1 MCCGSPVPAPSEY
14 IDRAAE
20 ARNARIAAA
29 AGVNAQVLH
38 FEVEDGTMLARYID
52 DSLTMSE
59 AAFKDLARVERAAH
73 AFRRM
78 HRFSEPFA
86 GRFDVFAQIDEYLAL
101 LRRNDAKIPDG
112 YEALQKEADAA
123 RLVLGERPAALA
135 PCHNDPLAENFLDAP
150 ERMFLV
156 DWEYAGMNDPMW
168 DLGDLSVEAGFSP
181 EQDEALLRAYF
192 EGRAARGPAWPHGAG
207 QGPVRPGLDAL
218 GPFAG
223 HERQPGRGF
232 LGLLDQPLRALQA
245 AAGERAVRRR
255 HRRGPRRVDPRHWA
269 PAIEAP
275 GTWLAKED
283 ACIRR
288 ARGKQCAQ
296 HKGGAQTMGGRS
308 MHAGRKIGAVA
319 LALAGLG
326 LAGLGFAGGAKA
338 QVPETEEP
346 IKLTLHDWTGQL
358 ITTEIMGKVLE

>member
-1 MCCGSPVPAPSEY
+1 MMIQTSVSAAERAEISTVLAGIPGLAASSDAAIERIGGLTNRNYKITLGPERYVLRLAGAGTSEY

-52 DSLTMSE
+52 DCLTMSE

-78 HRFSEPFA
+78 HRFNEPFA

-150 ERMFLV
+150 DRMFLV

-168 DLGDLSVEAGFSP
+168 DLGDLSVEAGFAP

-192 EGRAARGPAWPHGAG
+192 EGPPPEAQRGRMVLAK
-207 QGPVRPGLDAL
+207 GLCDL
-218 GPFAG
+218 VWT
-223 HERQPGRGF
+223 
-232 LGLLDQPLRALQA
+232 LWGLLQVMNDNPAEDFWAYSINRFERCKRLLASEQFA
-245 AAGERAVRRR
+245 AAIAAVR
-255 HRRGPRRVDPRHWA
+255 
-269 PAIEAP
+269 
-275 GTWLAKED
+275 
-283 ACIRR
+283 
-288 ARGKQCAQ
+288 
-296 HKGGAQTMGGRS
+296 
-308 MHAGRKIGAVA
+308 AG
-319 LALAGLG
+319 
-326 LAGLGFAGGAKA
+326 
-338 QVPETEEP
+338 
-346 IKLTLHDWTGQL
+346 
-358 ITTEIMGKVLE
+358 

>member
-1 MCCGSPVPAPSEY
+1 MLRLAGAGTSEY

-20 ARNARIAAA
+20 AHNARLAAA

-38 FEVEDGTMLARYID
+38 FEVASGTMLARYID
-52 DSLTMSE
+52 DCLTMSE

-78 HRFSEPFA
+78 HRFAQPFA

-123 RLVLGERPAALA
+123 RRVLGERPAALA
-135 PCHNDPLAENFLDAP
+135 PCHNDPLAENFLDARG
-150 ERMFLV
+150 RMYLV

-192 EGRAARGPAWPHGAG
+192 DGAPPAEERGRMVLAK
-207 QGPVRPGLDAL
+207 GLCDL
-218 GPFAG
+218 VWTLWGLL
-223 HERQPGRGF
+223 QVMNDNPGRGF

-245 AAGERAVRRR
+245 AAGERCVCRR
-255 HRRGPRRVDPRHWA
+255 HRGGPGRV
-269 PAIEAP
+269 
-275 GTWLAKED
+275 
-283 ACIRR
+283 
-288 ARGKQCAQ
+288 
-296 HKGGAQTMGGRS
+296 
-308 MHAGRKIGAVA
+308 
-319 LALAGLG
+319 GLG
-326 LAGLGFAGGAKA
+326 T
-338 QVPETEEP
+338 Q
-346 IKLTLHDWTGQL
+346 D
-358 ITTEIMGKVLE
+358 